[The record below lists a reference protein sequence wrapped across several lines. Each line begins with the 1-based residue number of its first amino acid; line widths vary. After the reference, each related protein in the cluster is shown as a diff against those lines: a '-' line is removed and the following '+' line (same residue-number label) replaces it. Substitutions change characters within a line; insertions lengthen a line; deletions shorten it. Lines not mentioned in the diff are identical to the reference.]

1 MSDYIGRHRGEPVP
15 EPRWPFLPSGFDAW
29 GQPICTCPVVIG
41 DFPVHDVTCRKH
53 GHLVRGL
60 LTVMTTG
67 SGLCRG

>member
-1 MSDYIGRHRGEPVP
+1 MA
-15 EPRWPFLPSGFDAW
+15 GFDAW